1 MMARQQQQQQPSQPQ
16 LQQPQKQ
23 QQLNGL
29 PQQQLNALPQQQLN
43 ALPRQQLNVLPQ
55 QPPLP
60 GHTHVLPLAHFA
72 HNCPKLKSIRLV
84 SYLPKTDD
92 SVYEMA
98 KYLKSGCLESI
109 TFINCSTIQSSTLC
123 KLAMMNPQL
132 KSVEIMG
139 TTPIS
144 DSSLATI
151 ADRCGQSLEYLSIG
165 NACQLTDKSIR
176 YIPARCK
183 KLLQLCI
190 FNNNIE
196 KISQN
201 TLTSIVHH
209 CTRLQMMSIS
219 DSRTLGSVFFDVVVQ
234 RVNNEIEKINTNQAD
249 GASGL
254 QTLCLGG
261 VKREIVTSKYVKY
274 LVDCSASKH
283 DLDQNEQEQ
292 DLDMSDQ
299 LTHLNKT
306 SKFTPKSTV
315 IRGNTIWWQRRRI
328 PKRT

>member
-1 MMARQQQQQQPSQPQ
+1 
-16 LQQPQKQ
+16 
-23 QQLNGL
+23 
-29 PQQQLNALPQQQLN
+29 
-43 ALPRQQLNVLPQ
+43 
-55 QPPLP
+55 
-60 GHTHVLPLAHFA
+60 
-72 HNCPKLKSIRLV
+72 
-84 SYLPKTDD
+84 
-92 SVYEMA
+92 
-98 KYLKSGCLESI
+98 
-109 TFINCSTIQSSTLC
+109 
-123 KLAMMNPQL
+123 
-132 KSVEIMG
+132 MG

-176 YIPARCK
+176 YIPARY
-183 KLLQLCI
+183 
-190 FNNNIE
+190 
-196 KISQN
+196 

-209 CTRLQMMSIS
+209 CTRLQMISIS

-249 GASGL
+249 GTSGL

-261 VKREIVTSKYVKY
+261 VKREIITSKYVKY
-274 LVDCSASKH
+274 LADCSASKH
-283 DLDQNEQEQ
+283 DIDQNEQEQEQ

-328 PKRT
+328 PRKT